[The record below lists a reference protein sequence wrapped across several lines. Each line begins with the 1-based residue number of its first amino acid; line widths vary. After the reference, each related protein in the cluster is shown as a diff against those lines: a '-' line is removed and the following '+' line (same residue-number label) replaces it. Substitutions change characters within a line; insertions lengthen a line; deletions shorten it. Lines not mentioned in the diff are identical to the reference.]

1 MGAEEKPNLISP
13 SVIEGKAVSKPQ
25 PAYPWLARTL
35 EISGDVAVD
44 VVVDESGNVT
54 AAKPTSGPF
63 LLRRAAVDAA
73 YKARF
78 TPTLLSGQPVKVK
91 GLITYRFR
99 LESK

>member
-1 MGAEEKPNLISP
+1 MGAEEKSSLISP
-13 SVIEGKAVSKPQ
+13 GVIEGKAVSKPQ
-25 PAYPWLARTL
+25 PAYPLLARAL

-44 VVVDESGNVT
+44 VVIDESGNVS
-54 AAKPTSGPF
+54 AARPTSGPL
-63 LLRRAAVDAA
+63 LLRQAAVDAA

-99 LESK
+99 LEPK